1 MTSTPTRTDIPP
13 AGVDTG
19 EHGGLDTLT
28 WLLADAFLAQ
38 APSQWLVPDVRERQ
52 IIFRGYFGLLA
63 EHNLAGA
70 GWVDADEP
78 GMAAMLWYPVNEA
91 GGEPDL
97 VDEDTYEDD
106 LARIAGEHL
115 DRFNR
120 MDADMHPS
128 MPTDI
133 AYAYLGFAVTSP
145 PEQGK
150 GRATELLTARH
161 RQLDADGM
169 HAFLI
174 ASTPD
179 SARLYRR
186 LGYVDHGEEI
196 RLGGHDGP
204 PMFPML
210 RTPQTG

>member
-1 MTSTPTRTDIPP
+1 MTTTSTRTGIPP
-13 AGVDTG
+13 AGVGTG
-19 EHGGLDTLT
+19 NYGDDYTLT

-38 APSQWLVPDVRERQ
+38 APSEWLIPDVRERQ

-63 EHNLAGA
+63 EHNLDGT
-70 GWVDADEP
+70 GFVDADEP
-78 GMAAMLWYPVNEA
+78 GQAAMLWYPVDQA

-97 VDEDTYEDD
+97 VDESTYEDD
-106 LARIAGEHL
+106 LARIAGTHL
-115 DRFNR
+115 DRFVR

-128 MPTDI
+128 MPTDRP
-133 AYAYLGFAVTSP
+133 YAYLGFAVVSP
-145 PEQGK
+145 PQQGK
-150 GRATELLTARH
+150 GIATQLLEARH

-174 ASTPD
+174 ASTAD

-186 LGYVDHGEEI
+186 LGYVDHGDEI

-210 RTPQTG
+210 RAPQVG